1 MRFQY
6 LNLFFCFV
14 LSFTNTWAFLLPKEL
29 SRQVIQ
35 QTRSTFVKNLPTVE
49 DKERDILKRYSVWS
63 NPQET
68 IDYMDYL
75 GGRAPV
81 PKIDQPSVV
90 LGASTDMK
98 TIIMEKTP
106 FPFEGDVFVDKWED
120 IPEKL
125 IDNKGTE
132 YENFPI
138 YVCFNEWELEEK
150 VLAAMPGSHPKR
162 EDLVF
167 TNENIIEKL
176 LAQYGLSRKQTTQML
191 PYYKL
196 AMNGAVKDSVTT
208 YKVSEFDGEALRCCV
223 SVTCGKWA
231 GAVKER
237 FNRIELQMDVIPW
250 PEYKR
255 AAYERGI
262 FNTCYNMISLC
273 HGGKKFRE
281 IVDIQFE
288 ELDDMTHELCRCMQ
302 KAQTAA
308 MMPPQVMD
316 RMHAMG
322 TLPIY
327 ENQVGDISN
336 KDLWPY
342 QVGFFRNAAYMFTQN
357 GFSSPAPMLDEYLEF
372 LKDKGIVDW
381 EDVEVKIL
389 GNASVQKGTMQGGSM
404 TVGTSFLQPGTGG
417 QKEN

>member
-1 MRFQY
+1 MLFKC
-6 LNLFFCFV
+6 LNFFCLAISL
-14 LSFTNTWAFLLPKEL
+14 LSTEAFLLPKETSSQQIIHGKSSFSK
-29 SRQVIQ
+29 SRPNIEQ
-35 QTRSTFVKNLPTVE
+35 QDKNLF
-49 DKERDILKRYSVWS
+49 KRYSVWS

-98 TIIMEKTP
+98 TILMEKTP
-106 FPFEGDVFVDKWED
+106 FPFEGDVFVERWED

-125 IDNKGTE
+125 VDNQGKE
-132 YENFPI
+132 WEDFPI

-150 VLAAMPGSHPKR
+150 VLEAMPGSHPKR

-167 TNENIIEKL
+167 TNENVIEKL
-176 LAQYGLSRKQTTQML
+176 LARYGLSRKQTTQML
-191 PYYKL
+191 PFYKL
-196 AMNGAVKDSVTT
+196 AMNGAVKDHVTT
-208 YKVSEFDGEALRCCV
+208 YKVSEFDGESLRCCV

-237 FNRIELQMDVIPW
+237 LNRIELQMDIVPW

-255 AAYERGI
+255 HCYERGI
-262 FNTCYNMISLC
+262 FNTCYNVISLC

-322 TLPIY
+322 TLSAY
-327 ENQVGDISN
+327 ENLTGDISDKN
-336 KDLWPY
+336 LWPY

-357 GFSSPAPMLDEYLEF
+357 GFSSPAPMLDEYLGY
-372 LKDKGIVDW
+372 LKDKGLVDW

-389 GNASVQKGTMQGGSM
+389 GNASVQKGTVGGGM
-404 TVGTSFLQPGTGG
+404 TVGTSYLQPGTGA
-417 QKEN
+417 QKDN